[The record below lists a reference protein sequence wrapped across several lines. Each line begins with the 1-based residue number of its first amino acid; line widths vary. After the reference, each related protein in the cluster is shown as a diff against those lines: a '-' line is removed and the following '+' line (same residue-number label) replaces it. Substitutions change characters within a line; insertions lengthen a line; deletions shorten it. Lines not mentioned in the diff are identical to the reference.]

1 MTRLRQTSSP
11 NQGFQPKTSLPALSG
26 KDPARCFIYSS
37 TKHFAN
43 IYPDKATIKEMLIE
57 EDKDLAKEEEE
68 YYKSEEV

>member
-1 MTRLRQTSSP
+1 ML
-11 NQGFQPKTSLPALSG
+11 G
-26 KDPARCFIYSS
+26 KDPARCFMCGS

-43 IYPDKATIKEMLIE
+43 ICLDKAMIKEMLIK